1 MGDEVGSGVLLAHRR
16 TLSSG
21 EMMRTV
27 GRSITRCPEPHCGGQ
42 LFVQDEQRAWG
53 HWERSLVCSL
63 CGRER
68 EVSTLGHTA
77 STLPPPDAAAASGGA
92 G

>member
-1 MGDEVGSGVLLAHRR
+1 MGSTERR
-16 TLSSG
+16 SA
-21 EMMRTV
+21 
-27 GRSITRCPEPHCGGQ
+27 RCPEPHCGGR
-42 LFVQDEQRAWG
+42 LFVQDDRREWG
-53 HWERSLVCSL
+53 HWEPFLVCSL

>member
-1 MGDEVGSGVLLAHRR
+1 MLLAYRR

-21 EMMRTV
+21 AMMRTV
-27 GRSITRCPEPHCGGQ
+27 GRSIRRCPEPHCGGQ

-63 CGRER
+63 CGREFR
-68 EVSTLGHTA
+68 TQARDDEWTSR
-77 STLPPPDAAAASGGA
+77 AASA
-92 G
+92 GRPYRRKRWA